1 MAQWI
6 EHLTSDQR
14 VGGSSPSGRESFM
27 KNRSLPVAMT
37 IAGSDNSGGA
47 GIEADL
53 KTFTTLGVY
62 GTCAITC
69 VVAENPARVK
79 SIQPIRPSIL
89 SDQIEL
95 IFEAYPVRAIKT
107 GMLFSKDLIETTAN
121 SLKRYK
127 KIQLVIDP
135 VMVATSGALLFR
147 PKAIRVLEGRLIP
160 SATLVTPNLDE
171 AALFLKRPISDL
183 SAMREAAI
191 TLQRRFN
198 CAILLKGGHLKGKKA
213 IDILAMRREIVVMEA
228 EYISAL
234 HTHGT
239 GCTLSAA
246 ITAYLAQGALLK
258 EAVKAGKKFIS
269 RAIQRRQRLGS
280 YEVLNHLP

>member
-1 MAQWI
+1 
-6 EHLTSDQR
+6 
-14 VGGSSPSGRESFM
+14 
-27 KNRSLPVAMT
+27 MT

-79 SIQPIRPSIL
+79 SIQAVKPSL
-89 SDQIEL
+89 LTDQIDL

-107 GMLFSKDLIETTAN
+107 GMLFSKALIETTVSA
-121 SLKRYK
+121 LRYRK

-135 VMVATSGALLFR
+135 VMVASSGARLFR
-147 PKAIRVLEGRLIP
+147 SNAIRVLEEQLIP
-160 SATLVTPNLDE
+160 LATLLTPNLDE
-171 AALFLKRPISDL
+171 AALFLEQPISSVL
-183 SAMREAAI
+183 AMREAAVA
-191 TLQRRFN
+191 LQRRFG
-198 CAILLKGGHLKGKKA
+198 CAILLKGGHLKGEKA
-213 IDILAMRREIVVMEA
+213 TDILATRHEVLAMQA
-228 EYISAL
+228 EFIPTL

-246 ITAYLAQGALLK
+246 ITAYLAQGASLK
-258 EAVKAGKKFIS
+258 EAVKAGKFFIS
-269 RAIQRRQRLGS
+269 RVIRKRRRLGV